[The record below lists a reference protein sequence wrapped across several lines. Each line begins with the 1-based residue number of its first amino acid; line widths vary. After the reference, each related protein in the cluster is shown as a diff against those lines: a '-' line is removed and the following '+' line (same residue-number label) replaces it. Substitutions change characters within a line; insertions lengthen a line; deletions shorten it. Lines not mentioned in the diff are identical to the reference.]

1 MFGKGGEFQPLGVF
15 TDKEVEHVDAK
26 TLSNDDL
33 ADSNGKITA
42 DFPVFVRSKV
52 LAKNVDDNKLG
63 WAFNSVLEGY
73 LMNLKTTTGA
83 YIYRDEMNTGKLLGF
98 PYRVSNQI
106 TTDTTG
112 LTELA
117 FGNWADLLVGEQMG
131 LETYTTLDG
140 SWVDEEGTQHNAFEE
155 NLAATRALM
164 YVDIAARHT
173 MTGDVGVLYRD
184 EGWVFRGYIGGLA
197 NDYTA
202 PRRYLEVKFTAGYV
216 LPKDATEDEP
226 SDLPEDIVAIVWGI
240 AEQEFSILRNG
251 AQGLAAFSISDV
263 SWTFDKEPRASWME
277 TLAHY
282 MRW

>member
-1 MFGKGGEFQPLGVF
+1 MANEPTVKLAANAMTTLEDTMERLGIPPEAADTAVKNNIIRLINSASAWIETITGRKFGK
-15 TDKEVEHVDAK
+15 A
-26 TLSNDDL
+26 
-33 ADSNGKITA
+33 
-42 DFPVFVRSKV
+42 
-52 LAKNVDDNKLG
+52 
-63 WAFNSVLEGY
+63 
-73 LMNLKTTTGA
+73 
-83 YIYRDEMNTGKLLGF
+83 
-98 PYRVSNQI
+98 
-106 TTDTTG
+106 
-112 LTELA
+112 
-117 FGNWADLLVGEQMG
+117 
-131 LETYTTLDG
+131 TYTHRY
-140 SWVDEEGTQHNAFEE
+140 VAPGTQELVLTQYPIRTVE
-155 NLAATRALM
+155 
-164 YVDIAARHT
+164 YVRDTEHGVSIDPSSYDFT